1 MGAAMKNLMLIF
13 LLMILVPAS
22 SRAQHPI
29 ATADLTFI
37 DPDRDNRQV
46 ACDVYYPGD
55 APGPAGYPVVA
66 LGHGYLMGSGLY
78 YWWGQQLAAAGYVA
92 AVPRTGGELFPD
104 HAVFAADL
112 AFVTRALVQAGQ
124 EPQSP
129 LFGLTADRRIVAGH
143 SMGGGCSLLAAA
155 TDPGIMAVANFAA
168 AETNPS
174 AIGVCSQIEC
184 PVLLFGGA
192 NDCVSPPGQ
201 NQIPM
206 YQALEANWR
215 VLAILDG
222 ASHCQFAAD
231 SFICGLGESCSADI
245 ARQEQWDRTWYLLEP
260 WLAAV
265 TGSDSSAGSEFSGRV
280 VEAQIWAAI
289 EQAGSL
295 SPAPPPAPGPELL
308 AWPNPFNPLTTLRF
322 HLDDYQ
328 VVRLDIYDL
337 SGRLVAQPLSGPRA
351 PGWQTVAWDGCD
363 RSGRALAS
371 GQYLAR
377 LTTSTTTSSL
387 KLILAR

>member
-1 MGAAMKNLMLIF
+1 MKNLMLIF
-13 LLMILVPAS
+13 LLMILIPVS

-46 ACDVYYPGD
+46 ACDIYYPGD
-55 APGPAGYPVVA
+55 APGPTGYPVVA
-66 LGHGYLMGSGLY
+66 LGHGYLLGSGLY
-78 YWWGQQLAAAGYVA
+78 SWWGQQLAGAGYVA

-155 TDPGIMAVANFAA
+155 GDPGIMGVVNFAA

-174 AIGVCSQIEC
+174 AIDVGNQIEC
-184 PVLLFGGA
+184 PVLLFGGS

-201 NQIPM
+201 NQVPM
-206 YQALEANWR
+206 FDALDGSWR
-215 VLAILDG
+215 TLAILDG
-222 ASHCQFAAD
+222 ASHCQFAAY

-245 ARQEQWDRTWYLLEP
+245 TRQEQWDRTWYLLEP
-260 WLAAV
+260 WLEAV
-265 TGSDSSAGSEFSGRV
+265 TGSDSSGGSEFSGRV
-280 VEAQIWAAI
+280 VEAQPWAAI
-289 EQAGSL
+289 TQAGSL
-295 SPAPPPAPGPELL
+295 SPAPPSASSPEMV
-308 AWPNPFNPLTTLRF
+308 AWPNPFNPATSIHFSLPESAATVSLR
-322 HLDDYQ
+322 
-328 VVRLDIYDL
+328 VYDVA
-337 SGRLVAQPLSGPRA
+337 GRLVKTLHLGALPEGDHQVVWRGDDTEGR
-351 PGWQTVAWDGCD
+351 TVASGVYYCRLEAAGHVRT
-363 RSGRALAS
+363 RSMV
-371 GQYLAR
+371 LAR
-377 LTTSTTTSSL
+377 
-387 KLILAR
+387 